1 MDQIDYMILKQLQ
14 HNAKTSIK
22 EIASQV
28 HLSAPAV
35 AERVKKLEE
44 QGVIVSLANGFTY
57 NFSIYGI
64 IFFIYLLSREFTS
77 FLTGYRNQVFTAYD
91 NRNAFVVISI
101 PRVG

>member
-1 MDQIDYMILKQLQ
+1 MFPDQEELIFFIGISLFLSLGFRYILKFKKNTTFLLPKEMFTQL
-14 HNAKTSIK
+14 N
-22 EIASQV
+22 V
-28 HLSAPAV
+28 
-35 AERVKKLEE
+35 
-44 QGVIVSLANGFTY
+44 VSLANGFTY